1 MHNRTLKHALTALV
15 LVVAFLFQGTTVLAQ
30 STTGNISGI
39 VVDANGKP
47 VSGVTVTAVSPSQ
60 TATATTPASGRFT
73 ILSLT
78 PDTYTVSVTPSGY
91 APFSLA
97 GVTVQATQTVDVTL
111 SLQPVL
117 KQIGS
122 TTVRASSQ
130 LVHPGVTSEVYNV
143 NSATQTAVQSLG
155 GGNNLDNAYSAIVST
170 PGTYVAQGANGWGQ
184 TIFIHGADYAQVG
197 YQYDGIPINRAFD
210 NYNSNTLT
218 NLGQQELQV
227 FTGGAPPDTSS
238 QTVGGYINQ
247 VIKTG
252 TYPAYNSLQL
262 GVGSTTLYNQGR
274 FETGGVTP
282 SRSFSYYLGASNYDQ
297 SFRYGNQFNGAPSG
311 VVVPDTNG
319 YTNFTYY
326 GLGVIPFCPQNGSG
340 PSAGGTGGSAG
351 CNVLF
356 PFNSG
361 GLQRTYDQEGVV
373 NLHFGLPHK
382 NGTHDDI
389 QLLGSVSHLTDK
401 YYTSIDD
408 YAGAVQNTF
417 NTLNS
422 EYGIGGYTPPNYL
435 DGVEFP
441 VGTKPLSPVSSIP
454 TNVNCF
460 SGGAAVQYVPYL
472 FPSSP
477 TGRACDSAI
486 PASQEDGVQVDT
498 GILKLQYQ
506 HAFNQNA
513 FLRVY
518 GYTDYSDW
526 LQSAPYFADAG
537 YGGYF
542 GGFYT
547 EQASPDYELI
557 THTRGLSANLVDQIN
572 SKNLLEL
579 SANFTTATPIRF
591 NNSTWDNSP
600 GSNAT
605 NLVSVANGVYTCWT
619 AADTPGS
626 CYSSRGQFGNP
637 TPFAAGPAATAAGA
651 QWLVTK
657 VGPTGTYNTVIPDF
671 YSYSLTDQMNVS
683 DKLLLNFGLRL
694 EQYDYNL
701 VPLTGGIYNFWYQ
714 AADNSLCYNPTDNQP
729 VSAPLAKGAAPPAPP
744 FVGLT
749 CPIENGVQTLHP
761 NGQNGALLYTGQIAG
776 NIARTAFEPR
786 ISGTYTLDANDVF
799 RASFGK
805 YSQPVQTAY
814 VEYNNL
820 DPSSLTSA
828 GGAGAN
834 FNLFLPY
841 GFTTPEH
848 DLPPSISYNTD
859 VSFEHQFKNTDWSIA
874 LSPFYRRTLNQYET
888 VSIGPNFA
896 SAYPAVNQNSFG
908 YEVALRKGDPSREG
922 WSGQLSYTF
931 TKTGVQFP
939 NLPTGTN
946 AIDNINYYINSYN
959 ALTRSGT
966 IPTTGAPKVTGSPCY
981 LAGAAYGGCTVTGS
995 TITMSPA
1002 GLAAGAVINPYYF
1015 MAAQPLL
1022 DRNATYPAYDTFPA
1036 GPVSSGDTLS
1046 PPQIIT
1052 GFVNYRHKKLT
1063 VTPSFQLAQPGYY
1076 GDPLSVLG
1084 VDPRVCPGG
1093 AGSNQ
1098 AAVPTA
1104 PNPGLPNYLACE
1116 GPSSFVNGGEFAI
1129 PDPETGKFD
1138 GFGAFVDPWVLGVNL
1153 QVGYDIS
1160 PRVHL
1165 NVLVAN
1171 LVTRCFGG
1179 SSEPWSTGATAP
1191 SSAVCGYGAGY
1202 YVSNFYN
1209 GSSPNDVAANGSA
1222 VLPYMAHAYAPF
1234 AQPFQPLN
1242 VYLQLQLKL

>member
-1 MHNRTLKHALTALV
+1 
-15 LVVAFLFQGTTVLAQ
+15 
-30 STTGNISGI
+30 
-39 VVDANGKP
+39 
-47 VSGVTVTAVSPSQ
+47 
-60 TATATTPASGRFT
+60 
-73 ILSLT
+73 
-78 PDTYTVSVTPSGY
+78 
-91 APFSLA
+91 
-97 GVTVQATQTVDVTL
+97 
-111 SLQPVL
+111 
-117 KQIGS
+117 
-122 TTVRASSQ
+122 
-130 LVHPGVTSEVYNV
+130 
-143 NSATQTAVQSLG
+143 
-155 GGNNLDNAYSAIVST
+155 
-170 PGTYVAQGANGWGQ
+170 
-184 TIFIHGADYAQVG
+184 
-197 YQYDGIPINRAFD
+197 
-210 NYNSNTLT
+210 
-218 NLGQQELQV
+218 V
-227 FTGGAPPDTSS
+227 FTGGAPPDTST

-252 TYPAYNSLQL
+252 TYPAYNQLQL

-282 SRSFSYYLGASNYDQ
+282 SRSFSYYLGLSDYDQ
-297 SFRYGNQFNGAPSG
+297 SFRYGSQNNSAPSN
-311 VVVPDTNG
+311 VVVPDFNG

-326 GLGVIPFCPQNGSG
+326 GLGPIPYCSP
-340 PSAGGTGGSAG
+340 TGAAPTAAAG

-373 NLHFGLPHK
+373 NLHFGIPNK

-417 NTLNS
+417 ATLNS
-422 EYGIGGYTPPNYL
+422 EYGIGAYTPPTYL

-441 VGTKPLSPVSSIP
+441 VGTKPLQPVSSIP

-477 TGRACDSAI
+477 SGRPCDSPI
-486 PASQEDGVQVDT
+486 PAGQEDGVQVDT
-498 GILKLQYQ
+498 GITKVQYQ

-591 NNSTWDNSP
+591 NNSTWDNTP

-605 NLVSVANGVYTCWT
+605 NLVSVAPNGTYTCWGPT
-619 AADTPGS
+619 GAPTS
-626 CYSSRGQFGNP
+626 CYENRGQFGNP
-637 TPFAAGPAATAAGA
+637 TPFAATGAAAAAGA

-671 YSYSLTDQMNVS
+671 YSYALTDQMNVS
-683 DKLLLNFGLRL
+683 EKLLLNFGVRL

-714 AADNSLCYNPTDNQP
+714 AADSSLCYNPTDNEP
-729 VSAPLAKGAAPPAPP
+729 VSAPLPKGAAPPAAP

-749 CPIENGVQTLHP
+749 CPMENGVQTLHP

-786 ISGTYTLDANDVF
+786 ISSTYTVDPNDVI

-848 DLPPSISYNTD
+848 NLPPATSYNSD
-859 VSFEHQFKNTDWSIA
+859 LSFEHQFKNTDWSIA
-874 LSPFYRRTLNQYET
+874 VSPFYRRTLNQYET
-888 VSIGPNFA
+888 ISIGPNFA

-922 WSGQLSYTF
+922 WSGQLSYTY

-946 AIDNINYYINSYN
+946 AIDNINYYINSFN
-959 ALTRSGT
+959 ALTSAGT

-981 LAGAAYGGCTVTGS
+981 LAGVTYAGCTVTGH

-1002 GLAAGAVINPYYF
+1002 GLAAGAVVNPYYF
-1015 MAAQPLL
+1015 MAEQPLL
-1022 DRNATYPAYDTFPA
+1022 DKNATYPSFDSFPA

-1052 GFVNYRHKKLT
+1052 GFVNYRHRKFS

-1076 GDPLSVLG
+1076 GDPLSVVG
-1084 VDPRVCPGG
+1084 VDPRACPGG

-1098 AAVPTA
+1098 AGIATA

-1116 GPSSFVNGGEFAI
+1116 VPSSFINGGLLAI

-1138 GFGAFVDPWVLGVNL
+1138 GFGSFVDPWVLGVNL
-1153 QVGYDIS
+1153 QLGYDIS

-1171 LVTRCFGG
+1171 LLTRCFGG
-1179 SSEPWSTGATAP
+1179 SVEPWSSGATAP
-1191 SSAVCGYGAGY
+1191 SQAVCGYGAGY

-1209 GSSPNDVAANGSA
+1209 GASPMDIAANGA
-1222 VLPYMAHAYAPF
+1222 AALPWQQHAYAPF

-1242 VYLQLQLKL
+1242 IYFQLQVKL